1 MKKLI
6 AKLGLLVAL
15 MSATAGCSLL
25 DIEPTNVI
33 LLEDF
38 YKTEKDIDC
47 ALNGVYSTLASTNL
61 YGGNMLARMG
71 LSADIGYEA
80 YSTDEG
86 SVGYYDVVT
95 TDPKINGYWKE
106 LYAGINRANMLLE
119 NLDGA
124 EMEDELKRE
133 RVRSEARFLRA
144 YFHFMLTTRFGDIPV
159 VMESPKSCA
168 LADLQVPQTKQ
179 REVYLK
185 IIEEMTECVSG
196 LGTALEVESAGR
208 ISQTAAYGILAR
220 VCLYMAGK
228 PIEEQ
233 GMYARAKAYAKRV
246 IDSGLHALN
255 PSYEQVFIN
264 LIQDKYDIQES
275 MWEVEFW
282 GNNEGTYTSTAGM
295 VGRNNG
301 ISVSTGNTKHDEL
314 GYSIGALRATSYYI
328 TLFES
333 SDPNPSDA
341 LKDSRYEW
349 TIAPFSY
356 KSDGTQ
362 ESQTS
367 NYWIRYCGKFRRSY
381 ELGTKGVNYTPINW
395 PLLRYSDVLLMYAEA
410 VAADDNSTDTDIAVA
425 GELLNQVRRRAYG
438 QAINTP
444 NENIDAEVGDRY
456 ALYQAACDERPLE
469 LGFELQ
475 RKDDLIR
482 WGLFTTNMKSIY
494 PTIPSGFTS
503 SYYVAARLYFSN
515 VSARDVLWPIPYTEM
530 SLNKLLEQN
539 NGW

>member
-15 MSATAGCSLL
+15 MSATAGCSML

-47 ALNGVYSTLASTNL
+47 ALNGVYATLASTNL

-71 LSADIGYEA
+71 LSADIGYEC

-95 TDPKINGYWKE
+95 TDPKINGYWKDF
-106 LYAGINRANMLLE
+106 YNGINRANMLLE

-124 EMEDELKRE
+124 EMENELKRE

-144 YFHFMLTTRFGDIPV
+144 YFHFMLTTRFGNIPV
-159 VMESPKSCA
+159 VLESPKSCA
-168 LADLQVPQTKQ
+168 LTDLQLPQTKQ

-185 IIEEMTECVSG
+185 IIEEMSECVSG
-196 LGTALEVESAGR
+196 LQTALEVESAGH

-228 PIEEQ
+228 PIEEP
-233 GMYARAKAYAKRV
+233 GMYARAKAYAKKV

-301 ISVSTGNTKHDEL
+301 INVSSSNQKRDEL
-314 GYSIGALRATSYYI
+314 GQSIGALRATSYYI
-328 TLFES
+328 TLFDS

-356 KSDGTQ
+356 NSDGTQ
-362 ESQTS
+362 DSQTS

-410 VAADDNSTDTDIAVA
+410 VAADDNSTATDIAVA

-456 ALYQAACDERPLE
+456 ALYQAACNERPLE

-494 PTIPSGFTS
+494 PTIPPYTSG
-503 SYYVAARLYFSN
+503 YYVAARLYYSN
-515 VSARDVLWPIPYTEM
+515 VSARDVLWPIPYTEV